1 MLREEE
7 SSVEYDLLIARS
19 VTQAQQME
27 RALRRAGVRAA
38 VFRTPMELTEG
49 RGCTYAVRVGHDN
62 FQRAWQ
68 LIITAG
74 LRPVQIFYAGPGGYQ
89 EVAF

>member
-1 MLREEE
+1 M
-7 SSVEYDLLIARS
+7 EYELLIARS

-27 RALRRAGVRAA
+27 RALRRSGVRTA

-49 RGCTYAVRVGHDN
+49 KGCTYAVRIDHAE
-62 FQRAWQ
+62 FYRAWN
-68 LIITAG
+68 IIMGAG
-74 LRPVQIFYAGPGGYQ
+74 LRPVQIFHAGANGYQ